1 MVFSTISIHVSS
13 VEFCFALDDDASFR
27 QKLRVAVKTAPI
39 FIPFIIFRAG
49 ALAVIFA
56 GLKYGGLIHLGAWI
70 ILGFI
75 GEHIHALDEDNIGWM
90 DKILG
95 ACISMA
101 INNYPDY
108 EFNLKGTRTYVW
120 LIFCINTFTLI
131 VSYLLSRFATD
142 VTFYNETNCWL
153 RENLHIVVTALI
165 ALGLASC
172 TLFELYAKFKLHWLS
187 GKESDHKMLT
197 RSDCQNE
204 TELTELNSS

>member
-1 MVFSTISIHVSS
+1 MRKKLWVS
-13 VEFCFALDDDASFR
+13 L
-27 QKLRVAVKTAPI
+27 KTAPI

-56 GLKYGGLIHLGAWI
+56 GLKYGGLVHLAVWI

-75 GEHIHALDEDNIGWM
+75 GEHVHTLDEYEIGWM

-101 INNYPDY
+101 INNYPDS

-120 LIFCINTFTLI
+120 LIFCINTISLI
-131 VSYLLSRFATD
+131 VTYVLSQFATD

-153 RENLHIVVTALI
+153 RENLHIVVSSLI

-172 TLFELYAKFKLHWLS
+172 ALFELCAKFKLHWLT
-187 GKESDHKMLT
+187 GDEEDRPEEIKM
-197 RSDCQNE
+197 N
-204 TELTELNSS
+204 